1 LLSKGL
7 LLGVSCFV
15 IACFLVADT
24 MRKSPSLP
32 AGLWRE
38 IVDSLSDAVVVF
50 DPVLAPIAMNPAAET
65 LFGVSHLNEV
75 AVSALL
81 RHNDWLL
88 RMVETC
94 LSSGQVL
101 ADAEARVNLGSRMST
116 VTAEV
121 APLLAAGGTSRGA
134 VVLLHDLAL
143 HRGAAQALSTAEP
156 DLKLSPAG
164 LAHEVKN
171 PLTGIKG
178 AAELLAGRLRADPRA
193 QQYCGLILEGVN
205 RIATLVEQVLAASSP
220 QRLSFEPV
228 NIHRVLHQALRMA
241 GLHPHPPD
249 GVTIEQLFDPS
260 LPEISADAA
269 ALERTFLNL
278 VRNAAEAIGT
288 TGTIRLRTRMET
300 EFRLTAEGRR
310 LQFLRVEV
318 SDSGRGMNAAEM
330 AQLFTPFFT
339 TKPAGTGL
347 GLVLSQRI
355 VAAHGGKMWAEAG
368 GVNPSRPAPAI
379 HLAEAHHTLPA
390 NPEEHRVR
398 GMTFKVTLP
407 VGPRDPE
414 PSEAA

>member
-1 LLSKGL
+1 
-7 LLGVSCFV
+7 
-15 IACFLVADT
+15 
-24 MRKSPSLP
+24 MRKSPSIP
-32 AGLWRE
+32 TGLWEE
-38 IVDSLSDAVVVF
+38 IVDSLSDAVVAF
-50 DPVLAPIAMNPAAET
+50 DLDLLPIAMNPAAET
-65 LFGVSHLNEV
+65 LFGISRLN
-75 AVSALL
+75 AAAIHALL
-81 RHNDWLL
+81 HHNEWLL

-94 LSSGQVL
+94 LTSGQNL
-101 ADAEARVNLGSRMST
+101 ADTEARLSLGARLAAVS
-116 VTAEV
+116 AEV
-121 APLLAAGGTSRGA
+121 APLLGDGGASRGA
-134 VVLLHDLAL
+134 VVLLHDHAL
-143 HRGAAQALSTAEP
+143 HRGAAQVLSTLEP

-178 AAELLAGRLRADPRA
+178 AAELLAGRLRQDPRA

-205 RIATLVEQVLAASSP
+205 RIAALVEQVLAASSQ
-220 QRLSFEPV
+220 QRLNFAPV

-241 GLHPHPPD
+241 GLHPHPPA
-249 GVTIEQLFDPS
+249 GVTIDQLFDPS

-288 TGTIRLRTRMET
+288 AGIIRLHTRMET
-300 EFRLTAEGRR
+300 EFRLSAEGRR
-310 LQFLRVEV
+310 LQFLRVEI
-318 SDSGRGMNAAEM
+318 SDSGRGMSASEM

-339 TKPAGTGL
+339 TKPSGTGL

-355 VAAHGGKMWAEAG
+355 VAAHGGKLWAEAG
-368 GVNPSRPAPAI
+368 GAIASRSAPIHPSNPTQA
-379 HLAEAHHTLPA
+379 A
-390 NPEEHRVR
+390 NPGEHRAR

>member
-1 LLSKGL
+1 MS
-7 LLGVSCFV
+7 FV
-15 IACFLVADT
+15 IPCDLVAVA
-24 MRKSPSLP
+24 MRKSPSIP
-32 AGLWRE
+32 PGLWRE

-50 DPVLAPIAMNPAAET
+50 DPALAPIAMNQAAEN
-65 LFGVSHLNEV
+65 LFGVSHLNEA
-75 AVSALL
+75 AVGAML
-81 RHNDWLL
+81 RSNEWLL
-88 RMVETC
+88 RMVENC
-94 LSSGQVL
+94 LISGQDL
-101 ADAEARVNLGSRMST
+101 ADSEARLSLGSRMAT
-116 VTAEV
+116 VGAEV
-121 APLLAAGGTSRGA
+121 SPLLAAGGASRGA

-143 HRGAAQALSTAEP
+143 HRGAAQALGTAEP

-178 AAELLAGRLRADPRA
+178 AAELLAGRLREDPRA

-205 RIATLVEQVLAASSP
+205 RITALVEQVLAASSP
-220 QRLSFEPV
+220 QRLTFEPV

-241 GLHPHPPD
+241 GLHPQAPD
-249 GVTIEQLFDPS
+249 GVTVEQLFDPS
-260 LPEISADAA
+260 LPEISADAG

-278 VRNAAEAIGT
+278 VRNAAEAIGA

-310 LQFLRVEV
+310 RQFLRVEV

-339 TKPAGTGL
+339 TKSSGTGL

-355 VAAHGGKMWAEAG
+355 VAAHGGKLWAEAG
-368 GVNPSRPAPAI
+368 GVNPSRPTPAI
-379 HLAEAHHTLPA
+379 HLAEPHHPHA
-390 NPEEHRVR
+390 APSEEHRAR

>member
-1 LLSKGL
+1 MHKP
-7 LLGVSCFV
+7 
-15 IACFLVADT
+15 
-24 MRKSPSLP
+24 PSIPL
-32 AGLWRE
+32 GLWRE

-50 DPVLAPIAMNPAAET
+50 GSDLALIAMNQAAET

-75 AVSALL
+75 AVGAML
-81 RHNDWLL
+81 RSNEWLL
-88 RMVETC
+88 RMVENC
-94 LSSGQVL
+94 LISGQNL
-101 ADAEARVNLGSRMST
+101 ADADAGLSLGSRSAS
-116 VTAEV
+116 VGVEV
-121 APLLAAGGTSRGA
+121 SPLLAAGGTSRGA
-134 VVLLHDLAL
+134 VVLFHDLAL
-143 HRGAAQALSTAEP
+143 HRGAAQALGMGEL

-178 AAELLAGRLRADPRA
+178 AAELLAGRLGADPRA
-193 QQYCGLILEGVN
+193 LQYCGVILEGVN
-205 RIATLVEQVLAASSP
+205 RITALVEQVLTASAP
-220 QRLSFEPV
+220 QRLNFEPV

-241 GLHPHPPD
+241 GLHPHPPE

-278 VRNAAEAIGT
+278 VRNAAEAIGPS
-288 TGTIRLRTRMET
+288 GTIRLRTRMET

-310 LQFLRVEV
+310 RQFLRVEV
-318 SDSGRGMNAAEM
+318 CDSGRGMSAAEL

-339 TKPAGTGL
+339 TKPSGTGL

-355 VAAHGGKMWAEAG
+355 VAAHGGKLWAEAG
-368 GVNPSRPAPAI
+368 GVSPPARSTQAI
-379 HLAEAHHTLPA
+379 LMAEPHHRRHAHL
-390 NPEEHRVR
+390 EEHRLR

>member
-1 LLSKGL
+1 MS
-7 LLGVSCFV
+7 FV
-15 IACFLVADT
+15 IPCDLVAVA
-24 MRKSPSLP
+24 MRKAPSIP
-32 AGLWRE
+32 TGLWRE

-50 DPVLAPIAMNPAAET
+50 DPALAPIAMNQAAEN
-65 LFGVSHLNEV
+65 LFGVSHLNEA
-75 AVSALL
+75 AVGAML
-81 RHNDWLL
+81 RSNEWLL
-88 RMVETC
+88 RMVENC
-94 LSSGQVL
+94 LISGQDL
-101 ADAEARVNLGSRMST
+101 ADSEAELSLGSRMAT
-116 VTAEV
+116 VGAEV
-121 APLLAAGGTSRGA
+121 SPLLAAGGASRGA

-143 HRGAAQALSTAEP
+143 HRGAAQALGTAEP

-178 AAELLAGRLRADPRA
+178 AAELLAGRLREDPRA

-205 RIATLVEQVLAASSP
+205 RITALVEQVLAASSP
-220 QRLSFEPV
+220 QRLTFEPV

-241 GLHPHPPD
+241 GLHPQAPD

-278 VRNAAEAIGT
+278 VRNAAEAIGA

-310 LQFLRVEV
+310 RQFLRVEV

-339 TKPAGTGL
+339 TKPSGTGL

-355 VAAHGGKMWAEAG
+355 VAAHGGKLWAEAG
-368 GVNPSRPAPAI
+368 GVNPSRPTPTI
-379 HLAEAHHTLPA
+379 HLAEPHHAHPA
-390 NPEEHRVR
+390 RPEEHRAR

>member
-1 LLSKGL
+1 
-7 LLGVSCFV
+7 V
-15 IACFLVADT
+15 IPFDLVAVA

-32 AGLWRE
+32 AGLWQE

-50 DPVLAPIAMNPAAET
+50 DLTLAPIAMNPAAET
-65 LFGVSHLNEV
+65 LFGVSQLNAA
-75 AVSALL
+75 AVGALL
-81 RHNDWLL
+81 RHNEWLL

-94 LSSGQVL
+94 LASGQNL
-101 ADAEARVNLGSRMST
+101 ADAEARLVLGSRLAMVS
-116 VTAEV
+116 AEV
-121 APLLAAGGTSRGA
+121 ATLQAAGGTSRGA

-143 HRGAAQALSTAEP
+143 HRGATQALSTAEP

-178 AAELLAGRLRADPRA
+178 AAELLAGRLRTDPRA

-205 RIATLVEQVLAASSP
+205 RIAALVEQVLAASSP

-288 TGTIRLRTRMET
+288 AGTIRLRTRMET

-310 LQFLRVEV
+310 RQFLRVEV
-318 SDSGRGMNAAEM
+318 SDSGRGMTAGEM

-339 TKPAGTGL
+339 TKPSGTGL

-355 VAAHGGKMWAEAG
+355 VAAHGGKLWAEAG
-368 GVNPSRPAPAI
+368 GVSASRPALAI
-379 HLAEAHHTLPA
+379 HAAGPHPVHPHHAYPG
-390 NPEEHRVR
+390 NPEEQRAR

>member
-1 LLSKGL
+1 M
-7 LLGVSCFV
+7 CFV
-15 IACFLVADT
+15 IPFGVGSVV
-24 MRKSPSLP
+24 MRKSSSLP
-32 AGLWRE
+32 TGLWQE

-50 DPVLAPIAMNPAAET
+50 DPALVPIAMNPAAET
-65 LFGVSHLNEV
+65 LFGVSHLNQ
-75 AVSALL
+75 AALDTL
-81 RHNDWLL
+81 LHHNEWLL

-94 LSSGQVL
+94 LTSGQEL
-101 ADAEARVNLGSRMST
+101 ADAEARLSLGSRLAAVS
-116 VTAEV
+116 AEV
-121 APLLAAGGTSRGA
+121 APLLAAGGTSRGV

-156 DLKLSPAG
+156 DLRLSPAG

-178 AAELLAGRLRADPRA
+178 AAELLAGRLRSDPRA

-205 RIATLVEQVLAASSP
+205 RIAALVEQVLAASSP
-220 QRLSFEPV
+220 QRLSFAPV

-241 GLHPHPPD
+241 GLHPHPPN
-249 GVTIEQLFDPS
+249 GLAVEQLFDPS

-288 TGTIRLRTRMET
+288 AGTIRLRTRMET
-300 EFRLTAEGRR
+300 EFRLGAEGRR
-310 LQFLRVEV
+310 MQFLRVEV

-330 AQLFTPFFT
+330 AQLFTPFYT
-339 TKPAGTGL
+339 TKPSGTGL

-355 VAAHGGKMWAEAG
+355 VAAHGGKLWAEAG
-368 GVNPSRPAPAI
+368 GVSSARAAPAI
-379 HLAEAHHTLPA
+379 HAAEPQHAPTGAGPL
-390 NPEEHRVR
+390 EQRVR
-398 GMTFKVTLP
+398 GMTFKMTLP

>member
-1 LLSKGL
+1 
-7 LLGVSCFV
+7 VSFV
-15 IACFLVADT
+15 IPCDLVAVA
-24 MRKSPSLP
+24 MRKAPSIP
-32 AGLWRE
+32 TGLWRE

-50 DPVLAPIAMNPAAET
+50 DPALAPIAMNQAAEN
-65 LFGVSHLNEV
+65 LFGVSHLNEA
-75 AVSALL
+75 AVGAML
-81 RHNDWLL
+81 RSNEWLL
-88 RMVETC
+88 RMVENC
-94 LSSGQVL
+94 LISGQDL
-101 ADAEARVNLGSRMST
+101 ADSEAELSLGSRMAT
-116 VTAEV
+116 VGAEV
-121 APLLAAGGTSRGA
+121 SPLLAAGGASRGA

-143 HRGAAQALSTAEP
+143 HRGAAQALGTAEP

-178 AAELLAGRLRADPRA
+178 AAELLAGRLREDPRA

-205 RIATLVEQVLAASSP
+205 RITALVEQVLAASSP
-220 QRLSFEPV
+220 QRLTFEPV

-241 GLHPHPPD
+241 GLHPQAPD

-278 VRNAAEAIGT
+278 VRNAAEAIGA

-310 LQFLRVEV
+310 RQFLRVEV

-339 TKPAGTGL
+339 TKPSGTGL

-355 VAAHGGKMWAEAG
+355 VAAHGGKLWAEAG
-368 GVNPSRPAPAI
+368 GVNPSRPTPAI
-379 HLAEAHHTLPA
+379 HLAEPHHAHPA
-390 NPEEHRVR
+390 RPEEHRAR

>member
-1 LLSKGL
+1 
-7 LLGVSCFV
+7 
-15 IACFLVADT
+15 

-32 AGLWRE
+32 KGLWQE
-38 IVDSLSDAVVVF
+38 IVDSLSDALVVF
-50 DPVLAPIAMNPAAET
+50 DPALAPIAMNPAAET
-65 LFGVSHLNEV
+65 LFGVSHLNEA
-75 AVSALL
+75 AVGALL
-81 RHNDWLL
+81 RNNEWLM

-94 LSSGQVL
+94 LTSGQNL
-101 ADAEARVNLGSRMST
+101 ADAEAKLNLGARLAT
-116 VTAEV
+116 VSVEV
-121 APLLAAGGTSRGA
+121 APLLAAEGASRGA

-143 HRGAAQALSTAEP
+143 HRGAAQALGAAES

-178 AAELLAGRLRADPRA
+178 AAELLAGRLRSDPRA

-205 RIATLVEQVLAASSP
+205 RITALVEQVLYASSP
-220 QRLSFEPV
+220 QRLSFEPI

-241 GLHPHPPD
+241 GLHPHPPS

-288 TGTIRLRTRMET
+288 AGTIRLRTRMET
-300 EFRLTAEGRR
+300 EFRLSAEGRR
-310 LQFLRVEV
+310 RHFLRVEV

-339 TKPAGTGL
+339 TKPSGTGL

-355 VAAHGGKMWAEAG
+355 VAAHGGKLWAEAG
-368 GVNPSRPAPAI
+368 GIDLSHPAPAPAAGGP
-379 HLAEAHHTLPA
+379 HPAHRA
-390 NPEEHRVR
+390 NSEEHRTR

-407 VGPRDPE
+407 VGPRDAE
-414 PSEAA
+414 PPEAA

>member
-1 LLSKGL
+1 
-7 LLGVSCFV
+7 VSFV
-15 IACFLVADT
+15 IPCDLVAVA
-24 MRKSPSLP
+24 MRKSSSIP

-50 DPVLAPIAMNPAAET
+50 DPALAPIAMNQAAEN
-65 LFGVSHLNEV
+65 LFGVSHLNEA
-75 AVSALL
+75 AVGAML
-81 RHNDWLL
+81 RSNEWLL
-88 RMVETC
+88 RMVESC
-94 LSSGQVL
+94 LISGQDL
-101 ADAEARVNLGSRMST
+101 ADSEAKLSLGSRMAT
-116 VTAEV
+116 VGAEV
-121 APLLAAGGTSRGA
+121 SPLLAAGGASRGA

-143 HRGAAQALSTAEP
+143 HRSAAHALGTAEP

-178 AAELLAGRLRADPRA
+178 AAELLAGRLRDDPRA

-205 RIATLVEQVLAASSP
+205 RIAALVEQVLAASSP
-220 QRLSFEPV
+220 QRLTFEPV

-241 GLHPHPPD
+241 GLHPHAPD
-249 GVTIEQLFDPS
+249 GVAIEQLFDPS

-278 VRNAAEAIGT
+278 VRNAAEAIGA

-310 LQFLRVEV
+310 RQFLRVEV
-318 SDSGRGMNAAEM
+318 SDSGRGLNAAEM

-339 TKPAGTGL
+339 TKPSGTGL

-355 VAAHGGKMWAEAG
+355 VAAHGGKLWAEAG
-368 GVNPSRPAPAI
+368 GVNPSRPKPAI
-379 HLAEAHHTLPA
+379 HLAESHHAHPA
-390 NPEEHRVR
+390 YPEEHRAR

>member
-1 LLSKGL
+1 MS
-7 LLGVSCFV
+7 FV
-15 IACFLVADT
+15 IPCDLVAVA
-24 MRKSPSLP
+24 MRKAPSIP
-32 AGLWRE
+32 TGLWRE

-50 DPVLAPIAMNPAAET
+50 DPALAPIAMNQAAEN
-65 LFGVSHLNEV
+65 LFGVSHLNEA
-75 AVSALL
+75 AVGAML
-81 RHNDWLL
+81 RSNEWLL
-88 RMVETC
+88 RMVENC
-94 LSSGQVL
+94 LISGQDL
-101 ADAEARVNLGSRMST
+101 ADSEAELSLGSRMAT
-116 VTAEV
+116 VGAEV
-121 APLLAAGGTSRGA
+121 SPLLAAGGASRGA

-143 HRGAAQALSTAEP
+143 HRGAAQALGTAEP

-178 AAELLAGRLRADPRA
+178 AAELLAGRLREDPRA

-205 RIATLVEQVLAASSP
+205 RITALVEQVLAASSP
-220 QRLSFEPV
+220 QRLTFEPV

-241 GLHPHPPD
+241 GLHPQAPD

-278 VRNAAEAIGT
+278 VRNAAEAIGA

-310 LQFLRVEV
+310 RQFLRVEV

-339 TKPAGTGL
+339 TKPSGTGL

-355 VAAHGGKMWAEAG
+355 VAAHGGKLWAEAG
-368 GVNPSRPAPAI
+368 GVNPSRPTPAI
-379 HLAEAHHTLPA
+379 HLAEPHHAHPA
-390 NPEEHRVR
+390 RPEEHRAR

>member
-1 LLSKGL
+1 
-7 LLGVSCFV
+7 
-15 IACFLVADT
+15 
-24 MRKSPSLP
+24 M
-32 AGLWRE
+32 
-38 IVDSLSDAVVVF
+38 VF
-50 DPVLAPIAMNPAAET
+50 DNALAPIAINPAAET
-65 LFGVSHLNEV
+65 LFGVSHLNEA
-75 AVSALL
+75 AVGALL
-81 RHNDWLL
+81 RHNEWLL

-94 LSSGQVL
+94 LSSGQNL
-101 ADAEARVNLGSRMST
+101 ADADAKLSLGSRLAT
-116 VTAEV
+116 VSAEV
-121 APLLAAGGTSRGA
+121 APLMGAGGASRGA
-134 VVLLHDLAL
+134 VVLMHDLAL
-143 HRGAAQALSTAEP
+143 HRGAAQALNTAEP

-178 AAELLAGRLRADPRA
+178 AAELLAGRLRSDPRA

-205 RIATLVEQVLAASSP
+205 RITALVEQVLAASGP

-241 GLHPHPPD
+241 GLHPHPPE

-269 ALERTFLNL
+269 GLERTFLNL
-278 VRNAAEAIGT
+278 VRNAAEAIGPA
-288 TGTIRLRTRMET
+288 GTIRLRTRMET

-310 LQFLRVEV
+310 RQFLRVEV
-318 SDSGRGMNAAEM
+318 SDSGRGMNPAEM

-339 TKPAGTGL
+339 TKPSGTGL

-355 VAAHGGKMWAEAG
+355 VSAHGGRLWAEAG
-368 GVNPSRPAPAI
+368 GVSPSRPLSAI
-379 HLAEAHHTLPA
+379 HAAGPHHAHPA
-390 NPEEHRVR
+390 NPEEHRAR

>member
-1 LLSKGL
+1 
-7 LLGVSCFV
+7 
-15 IACFLVADT
+15 
-24 MRKSPSLP
+24 MRKAPPLPS
-32 AGLWRE
+32 GLWQE
-38 IVDSLSDAVVVF
+38 IVDSLSDAVVVL
-50 DPVLAPIAMNPAAET
+50 DPTLTPIAMNPAAET
-65 LFGVSHLNEV
+65 LFGVSRLNATAV
-75 AVSALL
+75 AALFQ
-81 RHNDWLL
+81 RNEWLL
-88 RMVETC
+88 RMVEICINT
-94 LSSGQVL
+94 GQIM
-101 ADAEARVNLGSRMST
+101 ADAETRLALGGRMAPVST
-116 VTAEV
+116 EV
-121 APLLAAGGTSRGA
+121 APLLSGKGTSRGA
-134 VVLLHDLAL
+134 VVLLHDLGP
-143 HRGAAQALSTAEP
+143 HRGAEQALGATQL

-178 AAELLAGRLRADPRA
+178 AAELLAGRLRADSRA

-220 QRLSFEPV
+220 QRLTFEPV

-278 VRNAAEAIGT
+278 VRNAAEAIGLA
-288 TGTIRLRTRMET
+288 GTIRLRTRMET

-310 LQFLRVEV
+310 RQFLRIEI
-318 SDSGRGMNAAEM
+318 SDSGRGMTAAEM
-330 AQLFTPFFT
+330 TQLFTPFFT
-339 TKPAGTGL
+339 TKPSGTGL

-355 VAAHGGKMWAEAG
+355 VAAHGGKLWAETG
-368 GVNPSRPAPAI
+368 GVSASRPPLAI
-379 HLAEAHHTLPA
+379 HAATPHPAHPHHAHAA
-390 NPEEHRVR
+390 NHEEQRVR

-407 VGPRDPE
+407 VGPRDPD

>member
-1 LLSKGL
+1 M
-7 LLGVSCFV
+7 
-15 IACFLVADT
+15 A
-24 MRKSPSLP
+24 
-32 AGLWRE
+32 
-38 IVDSLSDAVVVF
+38 
-50 DPVLAPIAMNPAAET
+50 
-65 LFGVSHLNEV
+65 
-75 AVSALL
+75 
-81 RHNDWLL
+81 
-88 RMVETC
+88 
-94 LSSGQVL
+94 
-101 ADAEARVNLGSRMST
+101 T
-116 VTAEV
+116 VGAEV
-121 APLLAAGGTSRGA
+121 SPLLAAGGASRGA

-143 HRGAAQALSTAEP
+143 HRSAAQALGTAEP

-178 AAELLAGRLRADPRA
+178 AAELLAGRLRDDPRA

-205 RIATLVEQVLAASSP
+205 RITALVEQVLAASSP
-220 QRLSFEPV
+220 QRLTFEPV

-241 GLHPHPPD
+241 GLHPHAPD

-278 VRNAAEAIGT
+278 VRNAAEAIGA

-310 LQFLRVEV
+310 RQFLRVEV

-339 TKPAGTGL
+339 TKPSGTGL

-355 VAAHGGKMWAEAG
+355 VAAHGGKLWAEAG
-368 GVNPSRPAPAI
+368 GVNPSRPKPAI
-379 HLAEAHHTLPA
+379 HLAESHHAHPA
-390 NPEEHRVR
+390 YPEEHRAR